1 MLLLI
6 RGDFVDL
13 SRMKARKIAMIILYQ
28 ILLYD
33 KNKIE
38 YDIDKVISD
47 NILDNNEYIENMIK
61 GIVNDLDNLKELANK
76 YLDTWPLNRLGLTD
90 QAIILIGIYELINT
104 DTPDIVCI
112 NEAVELS
119 KKYSDESVTRMINA
133 MLDNIYH
140 KELKR

>member
-1 MLLLI
+1 MLLLK

-38 YDIDKVISD
+38 YNIDKVISD

-119 KKYSDESVTRMINA
+119 KKYSDESVTKMINA

>member
-1 MLLLI
+1 
-6 RGDFVDL
+6 
-13 SRMKARKIAMIILYQ
+13 MKARKIAMIILYQ

-119 KKYSDESVTRMINA
+119 KKYSDESVTKMINA

>member
-1 MLLLI
+1 
-6 RGDFVDL
+6 
-13 SRMKARKIAMIILYQ
+13 MKARKIAMIILYQ

-61 GIVNDLDNLKELANK
+61 GIVNDFDNLKELANK

-119 KKYSDESVTRMINA
+119 KKYSDESVTKMINA

>member
-119 KKYSDESVTRMINA
+119 KKYSDESVTKMINA

>member
-1 MLLLI
+1 
-6 RGDFVDL
+6 
-13 SRMKARKIAMIILYQ
+13 MKARKIAMIILYQ

-38 YDIDKVISD
+38 YNIDKVISD

-119 KKYSDESVTRMINA
+119 KKYSDESVTKMINA